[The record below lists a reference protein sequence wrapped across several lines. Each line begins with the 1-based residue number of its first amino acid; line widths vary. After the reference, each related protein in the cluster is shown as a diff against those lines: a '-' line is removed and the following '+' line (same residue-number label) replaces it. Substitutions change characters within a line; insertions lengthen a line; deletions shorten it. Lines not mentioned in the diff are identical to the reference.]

1 MVNPDPNLSKDRNA
15 LGLAALEVGEAIEA
29 IEHFGAAVAAD
40 PSATDL
46 WMNLA
51 KRIVWPELTQP
62 SA

>member
-1 MVNPDPNLSKDRNA
+1 MTPDLNFPKERNA
-15 LGLAALEVGEAIEA
+15 RGLAALEVGEAIEA

-51 KRIVWPELTQP
+51 KRIVWPEMTQT